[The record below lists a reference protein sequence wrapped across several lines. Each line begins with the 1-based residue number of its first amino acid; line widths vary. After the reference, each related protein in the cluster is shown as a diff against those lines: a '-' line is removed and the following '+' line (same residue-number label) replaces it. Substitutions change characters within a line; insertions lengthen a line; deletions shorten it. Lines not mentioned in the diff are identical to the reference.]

1 MICFSTFT
9 RFAVEVFF
17 FIAMIDLDFH
27 GVQSDQYHT
36 PKEKEDHIMILNT
49 HPENRKEMVKAICE
63 LTGMNATYL
72 FTPTYAYQV
81 GPITIS
87 RDSTIDCED
96 EAMLSTIKP
105 MLIER
110 GWLEAEAQSE
120 MPVEIESP
128 VDSKDM
134 PETVE
139 TISVEQMDI
148 TTPIPG
154 WTVAQMSNLL
164 RMLCSK
170 QALINRMLGC
180 DMLSIEESFVI
191 AISENPPENTTD
203 LEASVRKAIDTGV
216 IRGFRL
222 SDEQVALSTPFAQDE
237 PTRWTAYADLLKGML
252 RIAETATRINLKR
265 LDDPEN
271 EKYHANSWLMRM
283 GLRGPQYKETRRILM
298 GHLTGFAAF
307 RSVTDMQVHKERMAR
322 KRREELQDEQ
332 SNA

>member
-1 MICFSTFT
+1 
-9 RFAVEVFF
+9 
-17 FIAMIDLDFH
+17 
-27 GVQSDQYHT
+27 
-36 PKEKEDHIMILNT
+36 MILNT

-180 DMLSIEESFVI
+180 DMLSIEESFVH
-191 AISENPPENTTD
+191 AISENPSESTAN
-203 LEASVRKAIDTGV
+203 LEARVQEAIEAGS
-216 IRGFRL
+216 ICGFRF
-222 SDEQVALSTPFAQDE
+222 SDGQVTLSTPFAQDE

-252 RIAETATRINLKR
+252 RIAETATRISVKQ

-283 GLRGPQYKETRRILM
+283 GLRGSQYKETRRILM

-307 RSVTDMQVHKERMAR
+307 RSVADMQAHKERVAR
-322 KRREELQDEQ
+322 KRREVRQDEQ

>member
-1 MICFSTFT
+1 
-9 RFAVEVFF
+9 
-17 FIAMIDLDFH
+17 
-27 GVQSDQYHT
+27 
-36 PKEKEDHIMILNT
+36 MILNT

-81 GPITIS
+81 GPITVS
-87 RDSTIDCED
+87 RDGSIDCED
-96 EAMLSTIKP
+96 EAMLSTIKT

-110 GWLEAEAQSE
+110 GWLEAEAQDE

-128 VDSKDM
+128 VDSKEM
-134 PETVE
+134 PVTVE
-139 TISVEQMDI
+139 TIGAEQMDI
-148 TTPIPG
+148 TMPIPG
-154 WTVAQMSNLL
+154 WTVTQMANLL

-170 QALINRMLGC
+170 QNLINRMLDC

-203 LEASVRKAIDTGV
+203 LEARVQKAIEAGS
-216 IRGFRL
+216 ICGFRF
-222 SDEQVALSTPFAQDE
+222 SDGQVTLSTPFAQDE
-237 PTRWTAYADLLKGML
+237 PTRWTAYSDLLHGML
-252 RIAETATRINLKR
+252 RIAETATRISLKR

-283 GLRGPQYKETRRILM
+283 GFRGSQYKETRRILM

-307 RSVTDMQVHKERMAR
+307 RSAADMQAHKERVAR
-322 KRREELQDEQ
+322 KRREVRQDEQ
-332 SNA
+332 HDA

>member
-1 MICFSTFT
+1 
-9 RFAVEVFF
+9 
-17 FIAMIDLDFH
+17 
-27 GVQSDQYHT
+27 
-36 PKEKEDHIMILNT
+36 MILNT

-63 LTGMNATYL
+63 LTGMNAMYL

-81 GPITIS
+81 GSITVS
-87 RDSTIDCED
+87 RDGSINCED
-96 EAMLSTIKP
+96 EAMIEAIKP
-105 MLIER
+105 MLIKR
-110 GWLEAEAQSE
+110 GWLEAEAQDK

-128 VDSKDM
+128 ADSKEL

-148 TTPIPG
+148 TMPIPG
-154 WTVAQMSNLL
+154 WTVAQMANLL

-170 QALINRMLGC
+170 QNLINRMLDC
-180 DMLSIEESFVI
+180 DMLSIEESFVK
-191 AISENPPENTTD
+191 AVSENPPESTAD
-203 LEASVRKAIDTGV
+203 LEARVQEAIEAGS

-222 SDEQVALSTPFAQDE
+222 SDEQVTLSTPLAQDE

-252 RIAETATRINLKR
+252 RVSETATRISLKR

-283 GLRGPQYKETRRILM
+283 GRRGPQYKETRRILM

-307 RSVTDMQVHKERMAR
+307 RSAADMQAHKERMAR
-322 KRREELQDEQ
+322 KRREVRRDEQ

>member
-1 MICFSTFT
+1 
-9 RFAVEVFF
+9 
-17 FIAMIDLDFH
+17 
-27 GVQSDQYHT
+27 
-36 PKEKEDHIMILNT
+36 MILNT

-63 LTGMNATYL
+63 LTGMNAMYL

-81 GPITIS
+81 GPITVS
-87 RDSTIDCED
+87 REGSINCED
-96 EAMLSTIKP
+96 EAMIEVIKP

-110 GWLEAEAQSE
+110 GWLEAEETPEA
-120 MPVEIESP
+120 PD
-128 VDSKDM
+128 DSKEM

-148 TTPIPG
+148 TMPIPG
-154 WTVAQMSNLL
+154 WTVAQMNNLL
-164 RMLCSK
+164 RILYSK
-170 QALINRMLGC
+170 QVLINRMLGC
-180 DMLSIEESFVI
+180 DMLSIEESFVK
-191 AISENPPENTTD
+191 AISENPPESTVD
-203 LEASVRKAIDTGV
+203 LEARVQEANKTGS

-252 RIAETATRINLKR
+252 RIAKTATRISIKW

-307 RSVTDMQVHKERMAR
+307 RSVADMQVHKKRVAQCRRAQREAR
-322 KRREELQDEQ
+322 QNEQ

>member
-1 MICFSTFT
+1 
-9 RFAVEVFF
+9 
-17 FIAMIDLDFH
+17 
-27 GVQSDQYHT
+27 
-36 PKEKEDHIMILNT
+36 MILNT

-63 LTGMNATYL
+63 LTGMNAMYL

-81 GPITIS
+81 GSITVS
-87 RDSTIDCED
+87 RDGSINCED
-96 EAMLSTIKP
+96 EAMIEAIKP
-105 MLIER
+105 MLIKR
-110 GWLEAEAQSE
+110 GWLEAEAQDK

-128 VDSKDM
+128 ADSKEL

-148 TTPIPG
+148 TMPIPG
-154 WTVAQMSNLL
+154 WTVAQMANLL

-170 QALINRMLGC
+170 QNLINRMLDC
-180 DMLSIEESFVI
+180 DMLSIEESFVK
-191 AISENPPENTTD
+191 AVSENPPESTAD
-203 LEASVRKAIDTGV
+203 LEARVQEAIEAGS
-216 IRGFRL
+216 IRGFWL
-222 SDEQVALSTPFAQDE
+222 DDGQVTLSTPFVQDE
-237 PTRWTAYADLLKGML
+237 PTCWTAYADLLKGML
-252 RIAETATRINLKR
+252 RIAETATRISLKR

-307 RSVTDMQVHKERMAR
+307 RSAADMQAHKERMAR
-322 KRREELQDEQ
+322 KRREVRRDEQ

>member
-1 MICFSTFT
+1 
-9 RFAVEVFF
+9 
-17 FIAMIDLDFH
+17 
-27 GVQSDQYHT
+27 
-36 PKEKEDHIMILNT
+36 MILNT

-81 GPITIS
+81 GSVTVS
-87 RDSTIDCED
+87 RDGSINCED
-96 EAMLSTIKP
+96 EAMIEAIKP

-110 GWLEAEAQSE
+110 GWLEAEAQDK

-128 VDSKDM
+128 ADSKEL

-148 TTPIPG
+148 TMPIPG
-154 WTVAQMSNLL
+154 WTVAQMANLL

-170 QALINRMLGC
+170 QNLINRMLGC
-180 DMLSIEESFVI
+180 DMLSIEESFVK
-191 AISENPPENTTD
+191 AISENPPESTAN
-203 LEASVRKAIDTGV
+203 LEARMQEAIEAGS
-216 IRGFRL
+216 IHGFRL
-222 SDEQVALSTPFAQDE
+222 LDEKVILSTPIAQDE
-237 PTRWTAYADLLKGML
+237 PTRWMAYADLLKGML
-252 RIAETATRINLKR
+252 RVAETATRISLKQ

-283 GLRGPQYKETRRILM
+283 GFRGPQYKETRRILM

-307 RSVTDMQVHKERMAR
+307 RSAADMQVHKERVAR
-322 KRREELQDEQ
+322 KRREVRQDEQ
-332 SNA
+332 HDA

>member
-1 MICFSTFT
+1 
-9 RFAVEVFF
+9 
-17 FIAMIDLDFH
+17 
-27 GVQSDQYHT
+27 
-36 PKEKEDHIMILNT
+36 MILNT

-96 EAMLSTIKP
+96 EAMLSTLKP

-180 DMLSIEESFVI
+180 DMLSIEESFVH
-191 AISENPPENTTD
+191 AISENPSESTAN
-203 LEASVRKAIDTGV
+203 LEARVQEAIEAGS
-216 IRGFRL
+216 ICGFRF
-222 SDEQVALSTPFAQDE
+222 SDGQVTLSTPFAQDE

-252 RIAETATRINLKR
+252 RIAETATRISVKQ

-283 GLRGPQYKETRRILM
+283 GLRGSQYKETRRILM

-307 RSVTDMQVHKERMAR
+307 RSVADMQAHKERVAR
-322 KRREELQDEQ
+322 KRREVRQDEQ

>member
-1 MICFSTFT
+1 
-9 RFAVEVFF
+9 
-17 FIAMIDLDFH
+17 
-27 GVQSDQYHT
+27 
-36 PKEKEDHIMILNT
+36 MILNT

-120 MPVEIESP
+120 LPVEIESP

-180 DMLSIEESFVI
+180 DMLSIEESFVH
-191 AISENPPENTTD
+191 AISENPSESTAN
-203 LEASVRKAIDTGV
+203 LEARVQEAIEAGS
-216 IRGFRL
+216 IFGFRF
-222 SDEQVALSTPFAQDE
+222 SDGQVTLSTPFAQDE

-252 RIAETATRINLKR
+252 RIAETATRISVKQ

-283 GLRGPQYKETRRILM
+283 GLRGSQYKETRRILM

-307 RSVTDMQVHKERMAR
+307 RSVADMQAHKERVAR
-322 KRREELQDEQ
+322 KRREVRQDEQ

>member
-1 MICFSTFT
+1 
-9 RFAVEVFF
+9 
-17 FIAMIDLDFH
+17 
-27 GVQSDQYHT
+27 
-36 PKEKEDHIMILNT
+36 MILNT

-81 GPITIS
+81 GPITVS

-110 GWLEAEAQSE
+110 GWLEAETQDE

-128 VDSKDM
+128 ADSKEM

-139 TISVEQMDI
+139 TINAEQMDI
-148 TTPIPG
+148 TMPIPG
-154 WTVAQMSNLL
+154 WTVAQMTNLL
-164 RMLCSK
+164 RMLFSK
-170 QALINRMLGC
+170 QNLINRMLSY
-180 DMLSIEESFVI
+180 DMLSVEESFVK
-191 AISENPPENTTD
+191 AISENPPESTAD
-203 LEASVRKAIDTGV
+203 LEARVQEAIKTGS

-222 SDEQVALSTPFAQDE
+222 SDEEVALSTPFAQDE

-252 RIAETATRINLKR
+252 RIAKTATRISIKW

-307 RSVTDMQVHKERMAR
+307 RSAADMQAHKERIAQRRRAQREAR
-322 KRREELQDEQ
+322 QNEQ

>member
-1 MICFSTFT
+1 
-9 RFAVEVFF
+9 
-17 FIAMIDLDFH
+17 
-27 GVQSDQYHT
+27 
-36 PKEKEDHIMILNT
+36 MILNT

-63 LTGMNATYL
+63 LTGLTSTYMGM
-72 FTPTYAYQV
+72 PSAAYQV
-81 GPITIS
+81 GPITVS

-120 MPVEIESP
+120 MPVETESP
-128 VDSKDM
+128 ADSKDM
-134 PETVE
+134 PDTVE

-148 TTPIPG
+148 TMPIPG
-154 WTVAQMSNLL
+154 WTVAQMTNLL
-164 RMLCSK
+164 RMLFSK
-170 QALINRMLGC
+170 QNHINRMLSC
-180 DMLSIEESFVI
+180 DMLSIEESFVQT
-191 AISENPPENTTD
+191 ISENPPESTAD
-203 LEASVRKAIDTGV
+203 LEARVQEAIKTGS

-222 SDEQVALSTPFAQDE
+222 SDEQVTLSTPFAQDE
-237 PTRWTAYADLLKGML
+237 PTHWTAYADLLKGMM
-252 RIAETATRINLKR
+252 RIAETATRISIKR

-283 GLRGPQYKETRRILM
+283 GMRGPQYKETRRILK

-307 RSVTDMQVHKERMAR
+307 RSVADMQAHKERMAR
-322 KRREELQDEQ
+322 KRREVRQDEQ

>member
-9 RFAVEVFF
+9 GFAVEVFF

-87 RDSTIDCED
+87 RDGSIDCED

-120 MPVEIESP
+120 MLAEPESSA
-128 VDSKDM
+128 DFKDM
-134 PETVE
+134 PETAAP
-139 TISVEQMDI
+139 ISVEQMDI

-154 WTVAQMSNLL
+154 WTVAQMANLL

-170 QALINRMLGC
+170 QNLINRMLDC